1 MARPPKTSD
10 TALLDRAADLV
21 WRAGADA
28 VSIRDLETD
37 LDLKAPSI
45 YRRFHSRT
53 ELISRAIDR
62 YTDTVVAGR
71 IARYVDDADD
81 PVAGLHGFLSTA
93 RKPMPGEVHPRGCL
107 LTVTAAQEIHGD
119 PMVRASVDRGLR
131 IIANGLRRTTL
142 RLSDSGRLR
151 ADMDHETAAE
161 LLFVGFEGLV
171 TLARVRT
178 EGLEPMVDA
187 IMHAVVAPCAATTSE
202 SLPKGEL
209 APPPQP

>member
-21 WRAGADA
+21 WRVGADA
-28 VSIRDLETD
+28 VSIRDLEVD

-71 IARYVDDADD
+71 IARYFDDADD

-107 LTVTAAQEIHGD
+107 LTVTAAQEVHGD

-131 IIANGLRRTTL
+131 MIADGLRRTTL
-142 RLSDSGRLR
+142 RLSASGRLR
-151 ADMDHETAAE
+151 ADMDHETAAD

-171 TLARVRT
+171 TLARARID
-178 EGLEPMVDA
+178 GLDSMVDA
-187 IMHAVVAPCAATTSE
+187 VMHAVVAASAADTSE
-202 SLPKGEL
+202 TTRTGDL
-209 APPPQP
+209 APPHQP